1 MANLEKYRAHAR
13 YCELM
18 AQKATHPKDKQA
30 WQTLGET
37 WLDMLL
43 PFERAPAIW
52 PEQAS
57 REPSALG

>member
-37 WLDMLL
+37 WLEMLL
-43 PFERAPAIW
+43 PFERAPAIE
-52 PEQAS
+52 PKQAS
-57 REPSALG
+57 QELSTLG

>member
-18 AQKATHPKDKQA
+18 AQKATHPKDRQA

-37 WLDMLL
+37 WRDMLL
-43 PFERAPAIW
+43 PFERAPAIE

-57 REPSALG
+57 HELSTLG

>member
-18 AQKATHPKDKQA
+18 ALKATHPKDRQA

-37 WLDMLL
+37 WRDMLL
-43 PFERAPAIW
+43 PFERAPVIE

-57 REPSALG
+57 QELSTLG

>member
-18 AQKATHPKDKQA
+18 AQQATHPIDRQA
-30 WQTLGET
+30 WQTLSET
-37 WLDMLL
+37 WRDMLRPVEYAL
-43 PFERAPAIW
+43 AVE

-57 REPSALG
+57 QE

>member
-18 AQKATHPKDKQA
+18 AQQATHPIDRQA
-30 WQTLGET
+30 WQPLSET
-37 WLDMLL
+37 WRDMLM
-43 PFERAPAIW
+43 PVECGRAIE

-57 REPSALG
+57 QE

>member
-30 WQTLGET
+30 WRALGET
-37 WLDMLL
+37 WRDMLL
-43 PFERAPAIW
+43 PFERKAAIE

-57 REPSALG
+57 QELSTLG